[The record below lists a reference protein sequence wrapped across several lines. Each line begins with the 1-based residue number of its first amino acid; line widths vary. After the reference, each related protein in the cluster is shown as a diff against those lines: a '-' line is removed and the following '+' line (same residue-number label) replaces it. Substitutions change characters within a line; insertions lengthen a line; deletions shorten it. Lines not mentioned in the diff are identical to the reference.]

1 PAVGHAAI
9 QGPVEVPDGVQNAA
23 GPVDLVN
30 HAVLVG
36 DRRHAWEGAPLVG
49 LGRLVADDLQ
59 VVCALVKG
67 EPERH
72 GAGSTGRTLESV
84 SAPNLLVD
92 LVQYGDLAD

>member
-1 PAVGHAAI
+1 VH
-9 QGPVEVPDGVQNAA
+9 
-23 GPVDLVN
+23 

-36 DRRHAWEGAPLVG
+36 DRRHSGKGAPLIG

-59 VVCALVKG
+59 VVCTLVKG

-72 GAGSTGRTLESV
+72 GAGAPGERLEFV

-92 LVQYGDLAD
+92 LVQYGDLAT